1 MKTYYTILKLS
12 PNTIVGDSLSIGL
25 LVCRGNKYWLKVS
38 DHKKNIA
45 KKLLGDKEKS
55 VDFVIKQLS
64 TYLRQLNQE
73 TQKSDLFIFES
84 FITEDYINYLNI
96 YANGILQFSKAS
108 LIDDDFND
116 LKFSKLYSLLIE
128 KTTIEKEES
137 VLLNQ
142 NSDWVLEQNVQNRLI
157 SKVRNKIHTEI
168 TIDNS
173 ILKSIYFNYE
183 MDCIGLNGSFVGAKS
198 MSLDLTVPTLEKN
211 VSHYVTLIALLTQK
225 YDKNLNNNKFFLI
238 ADEPSYKTPSHKFW
252 EEMKDVSTFK
262 LISSDEVE
270 QVTETVEQTGATKF
284 LEHM

>member
-173 ILKSIYFNYE
+173 ILKSIYFNYD

-198 MSLDLTVPTLEKN
+198 MSLDHTVPTLEKN
-211 VSHYVTLIALLTQK
+211 VSHYVTLIALLSQK

-238 ADEPSYKTPSHKFW
+238 ADEPSFETPAHKFW
-252 EEMKDVSTFK
+252 DEMKDVSTFK

-270 QVTETVEQTGATKF
+270 QVTEIVEQTGATKF
-284 LEHM
+284 LDYF

>member
-12 PNTIVGDSLSIGL
+12 PNTIVGDSLSVGL

-38 DHKKNIA
+38 DYKKNIA

-64 TYLRQLNQE
+64 TYLNKLNQE
-73 TQKSDLFIFES
+73 TQKSDLFKFES
-84 FITEDYINYLNI
+84 FITEDYINYLNV

-108 LIDDDFND
+108 VIDDDFDD

-128 KTTIEKEES
+128 KVMFEKNEI
-137 VLLNQ
+137 VQLNQ
-142 NSDWVLEQNVQNRLI
+142 HHISVLEQKVQDRLI
-157 SKVRNKIHTEI
+157 NKVRNKIHTEI

-173 ILKSIYFNYE
+173 ILKSIYFNYDI
-183 MDCIGLNGSFVGAKS
+183 DCIGLNGSFVGAKS
-198 MSLDLTVPTLEKN
+198 LPLDHTVPTLEKN
-211 VSHYVTLIALLTQK
+211 VSHYVTLIALLSQK

-238 ADEPSYKTPSHKFW
+238 ADEPSYKTPAHKFW

-284 LEHM
+284 LSYS

>member
-64 TYLRQLNQE
+64 TYLKQLNQE
-73 TQKSDLFIFES
+73 TQKSDLFKFES

-108 LIDDDFND
+108 VIDDDFDD

-128 KTTIEKEES
+128 KTAFETKEVVHPVQIPDS
-137 VLLNQ
+137 
-142 NSDWVLEQNVQNRLI
+142 VLEQNVQNLLI

-173 ILKSIYFNYE
+173 ILKSIYFNYQI
-183 MDCIGLNGSFVGAKS
+183 DCIGLNGSFVGAKS
-198 MSLDLTVPTLEKN
+198 MSLDHTVSTLEKN

-238 ADEPSYKTPSHKFW
+238 ADEPLQQTPAHKFW
-252 EEMKDVSTFK
+252 DEMKEVSTFK

-270 QVTETVEQTGATKF
+270 QVTETVEKTGATKF
-284 LEHM
+284 L

>member
-25 LVCRGNKYWLKVS
+25 LVGRGNRYWLKVS

-64 TYLRQLNQE
+64 TYLKQLNQE
-73 TQKSDLFIFES
+73 TQKSDLFKFES

-96 YANGILQFSKAS
+96 YANGIFQFSKAS
-108 LIDDDFND
+108 VIDDDFDD

-128 KTTIEKEES
+128 KNIIEKEE
-137 VLLNQ
+137 VDYLVHNT
-142 NSDWVLEQNVQNRLI
+142 NSLLEQNVQNLLI
-157 SKVRNKIHTEI
+157 SKVRDKIHTEI

-173 ILKSIYFNYE
+173 ILESIYFNYN

-211 VSHYVTLIALLTQK
+211 VSHYVTLIALLSQK
-225 YDKNLNNNKFFLI
+225 YDKNLNYNKFFLI
-238 ADEPSYKTPSHKFW
+238 ADEPSFETPAHKFW
-252 EEMKDVSTFK
+252 EEMKEVSTFK
-262 LISSDEVE
+262 LIPSDEVE

>member
-25 LVCRGNKYWLKVS
+25 LVCRGNRYWLKVS

-55 VDFVIKQLS
+55 VDFVIRQLS
-64 TYLRQLNQE
+64 TYLKQLNQE
-73 TQKSDLFIFES
+73 TQKSDLFKFES

-108 LIDDDFND
+108 VIDDDFDD

-128 KTTIEKEES
+128 KTMFETIEEVHPVQIPDS
-137 VLLNQ
+137 A
-142 NSDWVLEQNVQNRLI
+142 LEQNVQNLLI

-173 ILKSIYFNYE
+173 ILKSIYFNYQI
-183 MDCIGLNGSFVGAKS
+183 DCIGLNGSFVGAKS
-198 MSLDLTVPTLEKN
+198 MSLDHTVPTLEKN
-211 VSHYVTLIALLTQK
+211 VSHYVTLIALLSQK
-225 YDKNLNNNKFFLI
+225 YNKNLNHNKFFLI
-238 ADEPSYKTPSHKFW
+238 ANEPLYKTPAHKFW

-262 LISSDEVE
+262 LISSDELE

-284 LEHM
+284 L

>member
-12 PNTIVGDSLSIGL
+12 PNTIVGDTLSIGL

-64 TYLRQLNQE
+64 TYLKELNQE
-73 TQKSDLFIFES
+73 TQKSDLFKFES
-84 FITEDYINYLNI
+84 FITEDYINYLNV

-108 LIDDDFND
+108 VLDDTFDD

-128 KTTIEKEES
+128 KTTVEKQEAFQLSTNSES
-137 VLLNQ
+137 VLQ
-142 NSDWVLEQNVQNRLI
+142 DNVQRLLI
-157 SKVRNKIHTEI
+157 NKVKDKIHTEI

-173 ILKSIYFNYE
+173 ILKSIYFNYN
-183 MDCIGLNGSFVGAKS
+183 MDCIGLNGSLVGAKS
-198 MSLDLTVPTLEKN
+198 ISLDHTVPTLEKN
-211 VSHYVTLIALLTQK
+211 VSHYVTLIALLSQK

-238 ADEPSYKTPSHKFW
+238 ADEPSFKTPAHKFW
-252 EEMKDVSTFK
+252 EEMKEVSTFK

-270 QVTETVEQTGATKF
+270 IVTETVESSGAAKF
-284 LEHM
+284 L